1 MSRLSKTPRFKAMY
15 RRGYI
20 FEKKTRAVVNT
31 ILSKFDSLLYYSI
44 ESRGSKG
51 KADIVFGLFNQATG
65 KRIWFGIQCKRGY
78 ISKPQQ
84 QREIQAALKENGMI
98 MFFATSSNDKT
109 IPCNFYPDVK
119 EWVNAWMRTSI

>member
-98 MFFATSSNDKT
+98 MFLLLLATTRLSPV
-109 IPCNFYPDVK
+109 IFIQ
-119 EWVNAWMRTSI
+119 M